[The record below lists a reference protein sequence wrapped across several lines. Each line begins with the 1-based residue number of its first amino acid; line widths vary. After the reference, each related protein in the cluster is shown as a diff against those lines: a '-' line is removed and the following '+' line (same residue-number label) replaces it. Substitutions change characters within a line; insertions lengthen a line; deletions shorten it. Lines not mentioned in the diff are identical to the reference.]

1 MRILILNLE
10 YFFVF
15 FVGKISWLIRRC
27 VCVFIEMKHSC
38 LIILS
43 VGISNGMF
51 MRKQS
56 EYNKHAFFYWNLSKI
71 FHYYSHLSFYDF
83 AYQIIQ
89 LFGWFL
95 CFVYDVAV
103 CLFLVI
109 ISTHTHTHHW
119 SWMMINHDA
128 NNAILFV
135 FVVVVV
141 FSRQIHV
148 YHLWWQC

>member
-15 FVGKISWLIRRC
+15 FVGKISWFIRRC

-38 LIILS
+38 LMILS

-51 MRKQS
+51 IYFFSSILVWENKVNTINMR
-56 EYNKHAFFYWNLSKI
+56 FFYWNLSKI

-109 ISTHTHTHHW
+109 ISTHTHTSLIMDDDKPW
-119 SWMMINHDA
+119 C
-128 NNAILFV
+128 
-135 FVVVVV
+135 
-141 FSRQIHV
+141 Q
-148 YHLWWQC
+148 